1 MSDVAAPVTG
11 TAAAPAASK
20 WAVRRERAGRL
31 WRGTH
36 PSARRLIVIGL
47 VITMVFVVMAL
58 FAPWVAPYDQV
69 QYRRGTTQFPQLE
82 PPSAD
87 HWFGTTNLRYD
98 VFSRVVFG
106 ARLAFQVVALSTLSA
121 MAVGV
126 PLGLLA
132 GYTGRA
138 VDRVLVLVMDA
149 MYAFPSLLLAIVAAF
164 ALRRWVGQGVPAA
177 ALSISVI
184 YVPQYF
190 RVVRNHTLSVRE
202 ETFVEAARAMG
213 ARRRTILG
221 RYVLF
226 NVVQSV
232 PVIFTVN
239 AADAILTLAS
249 LGFLGYGVR
258 VPEAEW
264 GYDIAAAISD
274 AANGFWWTSLFPGL
288 AILLLVVGLTLVG
301 EGVNDIVNPLL
312 RRRGLRLGRSAVLT
326 PAAGAADDVM
336 ADLAGASAA
345 AETLVELPVA
355 LEGAGAE
362 PALDY
367 LEEGPL
373 PSLPRPAAAR
383 PPVAATG
390 AGKDRPG
397 RVVLAV
403 KGLRVTY
410 GSARGRVTAV
420 DGVDLELVPGES
432 LGLVGESGCGKSTM
446 GRAILGVLPE
456 GAEVEGQVWVDGEE
470 LSAMEPGEQRKR
482 RGDQV
487 ALVFQEPMTRLDP
500 LQRVEDHFV
509 ETIRAHR
516 PDVTRRQARAT
527 AKRALAAVRI
537 PPTRARNYPH
547 EFSGGMRQRIMIA
560 LSIVLEPVVLIADEP
575 TTSLDVIV
583 EAQILDILHRLCQ
596 RDMGLVLITHNLGIV
611 AETCDR
617 MAVMY
622 AGKIVEIGR
631 VDRVFAHP
639 RHPYTE
645 GLLASVI
652 SLETTKLS
660 SIPGT
665 PPDLLHPPAGCRFAR
680 RCPFAMEVCQEVEP
694 RLAPAPDGTRVAC
707 HLHPGADPRHPGQA
721 WVPDGR
727 RTGLDDP
734 PLPAVLR

>member
-1 MSDVAAPVTG
+1 MSDTARPAAPPTEPVPVPRG
-11 TAAAPAASK
+11 AL
-20 WAVRRERAGRL
+20 RRERWLRL

-36 PSARRLIVIGL
+36 RSARRLIVVGL
-47 VITMVFVVMAL
+47 FITLIFLVMAVL
-58 FAPWVAPYDQV
+58 APLVAPYGEA
-69 QYRRGTTQFPQLE
+69 QYRGGSPFPQLR
-82 PPSAD
+82 PPSGD

-106 ARLAFQVVALSTLSA
+106 ARLAFEVVVLSTVCA
-121 MAVGV
+121 MVIGV
-126 PLGLLA
+126 PLGLVA
-132 GYTGRA
+132 GYTGKA
-138 VDRVLVLVMDA
+138 LDRVLVLVMDA

-184 YVPQYF
+184 YIPQYF

-213 ARRRTILG
+213 APRRTVLG

-264 GYDIAAAISD
+264 GYDISRAISD
-274 AANGFWWTSLFPGL
+274 AGNGFWWTSLFPGL
-288 AILLLVVGLTLVG
+288 AILALVTGLTLVG
-301 EGVNDIVNPLL
+301 EGINDIVNPLL
-312 RRRGLRLGRSAVLT
+312 RRRGLRLARSAVLT
-326 PAAGAADDVM
+326 PAAGIPEDTAPDPAGDGVDGPAAMMSSGPAVD
-336 ADLAGASAA
+336 
-345 AETLVELPVA
+345 A
-355 LEGAGAE
+355 LDGAE
-362 PALDY
+362 PGYLDDALA
-367 LEEGPL
+367 
-373 PSLPRPAAAR
+373 LPRPSTSR
-383 PPVAATG
+383 PPAVDRSP
-390 AGKDRPG
+390 AGRL
-397 RVVLAV
+397 VLEV
-403 KGLRVTY
+403 KTLRVTY
-410 GSARGRVTAV
+410 GSSRGAVTAV
-420 DGVDLELVPGES
+420 DGVSIELAPGES
-432 LGLVGESGCGKSTM
+432 LGLVGESGCGKSTL
-446 GRAILGVLPE
+446 GRAIIGVLPE
-456 GAEVEGQVWVDGEE
+456 GAETSGQVWVDGEE
-470 LSAMEPGEQRKR
+470 LSAMDPAAQRRR
-482 RGDQV
+482 RGERV

-500 LQRVEDHFV
+500 LQRVQQHFV

-516 PDVTRRQARAT
+516 PKVSRAEARVIAR
-527 AKRALAAVRI
+527 RALAAVRI

-583 EAQILDILHRLCQ
+583 EAQILEILDELRSRLH
-596 RDMGLVLITHNLGIV
+596 MGLLLITHNLGIV

-622 AGKIVEIGR
+622 AGKIVEVGP
-631 VDRVFAHP
+631 VGAVFAQP

-652 SLETTKLS
+652 SLDTTRLS

-665 PPDLLHPPAGCRFAR
+665 PPDLLHPPPGCRFAR
-680 RCPFAMEVCQEVEP
+680 RCPFAMDVCLEVEP
-694 RLAPAPDGTRVAC
+694 RLVAVGLSTSAAC
-707 HLHPGADPRHPGQA
+707 HLHAGADRRHPDER
-721 WVPDGR
+721 WVPEGR
-727 RTGLDDP
+727 RSGLDDP
-734 PLPAVLR
+734 PLPAVRQ